1 MKFKLGD
8 TVRVIATPCRHFD
21 AAGTITAINEAQ
33 RYPFR
38 VQGNPGDR
46 AWPLITGGACFGPH
60 ELILAE
66 PAHVHEMLNDVEGQQ
81 LVRNIHD
88 RKEKTL

>member
-8 TVRVIATPCRHFD
+8 TVRVTTPADSRFD
-21 AAGTITAINEAQ
+21 KVGRVTAISKEDAHKS
-33 RYPFR
+33 YPF
-38 VQGNPGDR
+38 GISGIDP
-46 AWPLITGGACFGPH
+46 WMLCYGPH

-66 PAHVHEMLNDVEGQQ
+66 PPHVHEMLNDPEGQQ
-81 LVRNIHD
+81 LVQAIHD